1 MYIGGLD
8 VGTTGCKLTVCKE
21 NGDFV
26 YNSYK
31 EYEANRCGGEHEI
44 DAENIFNAVC
54 HVISD
59 TAKKYELKAIG
70 VTTFGETFTA
80 LDKNDKPLMP
90 SMLYTDPRGAEETK
104 ELCTRLGERTI
115 TDIAGVKPNSMYSI
129 PKIMWIKKHK
139 SEVYKNIRRIM
150 LMEDYIV
157 YMLTGIAQIDYSLA
171 ARTMGF
177 DIRKKCWSEDIFKA
191 SGIDISLMSMPVKT
205 GTVAGEIKPEIRER
219 LGIDYTI
226 QIVSGCHDQVAACVG
241 AGVFTPGEAVDGT
254 GTVECITPVF
264 DSIPQ
269 SPEFYDKGYCAVP
282 YVLDNTYVCYAFSFT
297 GGASVKWFRDNF
309 VKELSYSELD
319 NSTGKE
325 PTGILIMPH
334 FAGAAT
340 PYMDS
345 GSRATIIGLTL
356 EHSRGDVY
364 KAVMEGVTYEIMLN
378 IDTLRKFGV
387 TPQRLYATGGGAKS
401 RVWLQI
407 KADILNRQITALKA
421 EEAGACGTC
430 MLTATAIGIYKDLVS
445 VKEAFVKLGE
455 TFIPDKEKTAR
466 YVQLYNAYKKIY
478 IPAREIIRGTENE

>member
-31 EYEANRCGGEHEI
+31 EYEANRYGGEHEI

-104 ELCTRLGERTI
+104 ELCNRLGERAV

-129 PKIMWIKKHK
+129 PKIMWIKKNK

-177 DIRKKCWSEDIFKA
+177 DIRKKCWSEDIFGA
-191 SGIDISLMSMPVKT
+191 AGIDISLMSAPVKT

-219 LGIDYTI
+219 LSIDYTI

-241 AGVFTPGEAVDGT
+241 AGAFTPGEAVDGT

-264 DSIPQ
+264 DSIPK

-282 YVLDNTYVCYAFSFT
+282 YVFDNTYVCYAFSFT
-297 GGASVKWFRDNF
+297 GGAAVKWFRDNF
-309 VKELSYSELD
+309 GKELSYSELD

-345 GSRATIIGLTL
+345 GSKATIIGLTL
-356 EHSRGDVY
+356 EHNRGDVY

-378 IDTLRKFGV
+378 IDALRKFGV

-401 RVWLQI
+401 RAWLQI
-407 KADILNRQITALKA
+407 KADILNREITALKA

-430 MLTATAIGIYKDLVS
+430 MLTAVAVGLYKDLVS
-445 VKEAFVKLGE
+445 AKEAFVKLGE
-455 TFIPDKEKTAR
+455 TFIPDKEKMAR
-466 YVQLYNAYKKIY
+466 YGQLYNAYKKIY
-478 IPAREIIRGTENE
+478 IPVREIVRGTENE

>member
-26 YNSYK
+26 YNSYQ

-104 ELCTRLGERTI
+104 ELCNRLGERTV

-129 PKIMWIKKHK
+129 PKIMWIKKYK
-139 SEVYKNIRRIM
+139 SEVYKNICRIM

-191 SGIDISLMSMPVKT
+191 AGVDVSLMSMPVKT

-264 DSIPQ
+264 DSIPK

-282 YVLDNTYVCYAFSFT
+282 YVFDNTYVCYAFSFT
-297 GGASVKWFRDNF
+297 GGAAVKWFRDNF
-309 VKELSYSELD
+309 GKELSYSELD

-387 TPQRLYATGGGAKS
+387 TPQSLYATGGGAKS
-401 RVWLQI
+401 RAWLQI

-445 VKEAFVKLGE
+445 AKEAFVKLGE
-455 TFIPDKEKTAR
+455 TFIPNKEKTAR
-466 YVQLYNAYKKIY
+466 YGQLYNAYKKIY
-478 IPAREIIRGTENE
+478 IPVREIIRGTENE